1 MVLQPTQRQNS
12 HVIVHNCHPQWEE
25 AVLIIFTLNVQ
36 TNIIEGMGGEYSIN
50 QIKTNLRPASQKP
63 IYSYEVFFLQK
74 AVGIHFQARLFYNIL
89 TYNTWCANGI
99 KTYPVAYGSLRALC
113 RMSARLIS
121 PATVFPGRPGV
132 KKISSKSDEQGSVKN
147 SCKSDRLYISQT
159 STSSFSETISAY
171 LPFFNKTKESRT
183 FVVSFIGCF
192 AAVLVNG
199 HFAASNSWI
208 RLTTWTIGLDG
219 ERRSRFTVWR

>member
-89 TYNTWCANGI
+89 TYNT
-99 KTYPVAYGSLRALC
+99 
-113 RMSARLIS
+113 
-121 PATVFPGRPGV
+121 
-132 KKISSKSDEQGSVKN
+132 
-147 SCKSDRLYISQT
+147 
-159 STSSFSETISAY
+159 
-171 LPFFNKTKESRT
+171 
-183 FVVSFIGCF
+183 
-192 AAVLVNG
+192 
-199 HFAASNSWI
+199 
-208 RLTTWTIGLDG
+208 
-219 ERRSRFTVWR
+219 